1 MNLSALI
8 EKNDTILE
16 KYNYYRSLGYTD
28 YAAAVFSTLTYG
40 DRMLVDFVQR
50 LTPDKTRTISDL
62 AAWLQDQPDEM
73 PLEAIYRDY
82 DEKHNR
88 PGPEFTEPREFLM
101 NASTSRSVIASK
113 KSRPRSKAAG
123 KTEACP
129 MAPAAAI
136 KSEESSASCFSVDCS
151 YASPVFESRKASFKR
166 NTSAARPHRSPLRAL
181 KEALSTDSYETI
193 EEKSAKSVFTSPTS
207 TFRMTTSNASMGI
220 VFNQLRNGRRVNMD
234 QVRIEEVL
242 NSFDYDAE
250 APVKEKFRISTELLP
265 KGNSKKLLYI
275 HAQAA
280 EETKEHQ
287 NIVLL
292 LDVSGSMCSKKEVT
306 QEAIATIFSKLKTG
320 DKISLVTYST
330 KDETVLDGYEIRSEQ
345 DKETLMGILYG
356 IEINGCT
363 YGSAGIETAYKIGA
377 GHYHPDRNNQVIL
390 ITDGDLNFGI
400 TSKNGLEKLIEEK
413 KKKNLFLSVIGTG
426 LYNLMDD
433 KLQVLSKHGNGTYCV
448 VNALSDVE
456 DSINRH
462 YTALTNII
470 AKDVKAQVE
479 FNPRFVKAYRLL
491 GYENRELNH
500 EDFSNDAVISEP
512 YGSGGHGVALYEL
525 EMAAENSA
533 PASDLKYQTH
543 VLTDSDELSTV
554 KIRYKEPLSD
564 ISSLIEQPIP
574 NTDKSTGNIRLAYLL
589 YCISEKLR
597 GSDKLDEADER
608 YLSDMLTGE
617 KYREFAGTNL
627 EKLDLLLDALVKNA
641 DREETTVFDLW

>member
-8 EKNDTILE
+8 EENDALRA
-16 KYNYYRSLGYTD
+16 KYDYYRSLGYTED
-28 YAAAVFSTLTYG
+28 AAAVFSTVTYG
-40 DRMLVDFVQR
+40 DEDLVSLVQK

-62 AAWLQDQPDEM
+62 AAWLKNRPETRPDEAFSNYVM
-73 PLEAIYRDY
+73 E
-82 DEKHNR
+82 NR
-88 PGPEFTEPREFLM
+88 PQPPVEESPEFGLECTTAPPSWRSAKAQPTM
-101 NASTSRSVIASK
+101 AKGTINA
-113 KSRPRSKAAG
+113 
-123 KTEACP
+123 C
-129 MAPAAAI
+129 MAPTVAFKA
-136 KSEESSASCFSVDCS
+136 EEEPTERFSLDCS
-151 YASPVFESRKASFKR
+151 YAAPARKARRACAKSSR
-166 NTSAARPHRSPLRAL
+166 RSPLRAL
-181 KEALSTDSYETI
+181 AEALSTDSYETI

-220 VFNQLRNGRRVNMD
+220 VFNQLRRGRRVNMD
-234 QVRIEEVL
+234 QVRIEEML

-280 EETKEHQ
+280 EETKGHQ

-292 LDVSGSMCSKKEVT
+292 LDVSGSMCSKNEVT
-306 QEAIATIFSKLKTG
+306 QEAIATIFSKLKIG

-330 KDETVLDGYEIRSEQ
+330 KDETVFDGYEIRSEQ

-356 IEINGCT
+356 IEIDGCT

-377 GHYHPDRNNQVIL
+377 SHYHPDWNNQVIL

-413 KKKNLFLSVIGTG
+413 KKSNLFLSVIGTG

-462 YTALTNII
+462 YIALTNII

-491 GYENRELNH
+491 GFENRELNH
-500 EDFSNDAVISEP
+500 EDFTNDAVISEP
-512 YGSGGHGVALYEL
+512 YGSGSHGVALYEL
-525 EMAAENSA
+525 EMATENST
-533 PASDLKYQTH
+533 PASDLKYQTPI
-543 VLTDSDELSTV
+543 LTDSDELGTV

-564 ISSLIEQPIP
+564 TSCLIEETIP
-574 NTDKSTGNIRLAYLL
+574 NTDNSTGNIRLAYLL

-597 GSDKLDEADER
+597 GSDKLDEADEKH
-608 YLSDMLTGE
+608 LSDMLTSE
-617 KYREFAGTNL
+617 KYREFDGPNL
-627 EKLDLLLDALVKNA
+627 EKLDLLLDALVKKA
-641 DREETTVFDLW
+641 DRKDDTHFDLW